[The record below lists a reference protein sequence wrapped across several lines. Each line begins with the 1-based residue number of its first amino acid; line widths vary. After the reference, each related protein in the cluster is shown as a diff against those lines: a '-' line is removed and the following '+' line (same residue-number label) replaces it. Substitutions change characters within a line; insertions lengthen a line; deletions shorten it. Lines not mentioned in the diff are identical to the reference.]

1 MVLVSQGIGHT
12 SHHLLIGS
20 LHLRGEFFAKV
31 VSQHTHKHTHLE
43 VLGIHVQLVT
53 VKLTELSKGALEV
66 VQVFQAIT
74 KGVQHLLA
82 MGLHFSIAHNSI
94 RSGQVPKGVKEPL
107 SPGPALPHGYQP
119 AQGLTANFVHIHLAP
134 QAGDKTL
141 LFSSQMHHG
150 VCLWLLVNT
159 VVSEANVSSSCPCSS
174 FYAQP

>member
-1 MVLVSQGIGHT
+1 M
-12 SHHLLIGS
+12 
-20 LHLRGEFFAKV
+20 LRV
-31 VSQHTHKHTHLE
+31 PQTHLE

-107 SPGPALPHGYQP
+107 SPGVDNQQP
-119 AQGLTANFVHIHLAP
+119 EG
-134 QAGDKTL
+134 
-141 LFSSQMHHG
+141 
-150 VCLWLLVNT
+150 
-159 VVSEANVSSSCPCSS
+159 
-174 FYAQP
+174 

>member
-1 MVLVSQGIGHT
+1 VAG
-12 SHHLLIGS
+12 
-20 LHLRGEFFAKV
+20 
-31 VSQHTHKHTHLE
+31 QHTHQHTHLE

-107 SPGPALPHGYQP
+107 SPG
-119 AQGLTANFVHIHLAP
+119 GLTANFIHIHLAP
-134 QAGDKTL
+134 HAGDKTL

-174 FYAQP
+174 FYTRLFSSAVRCTMVSVCGC

>member
-1 MVLVSQGIGHT
+1 M
-12 SHHLLIGS
+12 
-20 LHLRGEFFAKV
+20 LRV
-31 VSQHTHKHTHLE
+31 PQTHLE

-107 SPGPALPHGYQP
+107 SPGVDNQQSDAPWCLFVVASEHGCFRSKCKQQLSLFFLLCPALILHPCCYEIGP
-119 AQGLTANFVHIHLAP
+119 GLGVVTQG
-134 QAGDKTL
+134 
-141 LFSSQMHHG
+141 
-150 VCLWLLVNT
+150 
-159 VVSEANVSSSCPCSS
+159 EAYPWQ
-174 FYAQP
+174 F